1 MHDYAWSC
9 LLSVNVN
16 AWSAARSKH
25 AGDDSWGKCL
35 YQTSVLPAQLI
46 AEYPDESP
54 GKQLGSIGLMQFCA
68 TQNETKW
75 AQSAI
80 CIDMSAKTSNSRP
93 VFAFCCGEIRIHLGP
108 AGLNRFKMIQ
118 TCIRQVQ
125 FCLGTPTCQAS
136 TFTAPSVECGT
147 WCLKHLGT
155 VSRPNCRTSCKNRE
169 REREREREGERGRET
184 VQWGVQYLLSIFQY
198 WYVWYVRYRCSWVG
212 NEGSNGR

>member
-25 AGDDSWGKCL
+25 AGGRRQLRQVS
-35 YQTSVLPAQLI
+35 LPNKPLTCPAHCWVSRWISREAAWQHRVDAIL
-46 AEYPDESP
+46 
-54 GKQLGSIGLMQFCA
+54 C
-68 TQNETKW
+68 NTKW
-75 AQSAI
+75 DKMSTI
-80 CIDMSAKTSNSRP
+80 CDMYRYVSKKTSKFQACVCISLRWDSNS
-93 VFAFCCGEIRIHLGP
+93 FGP

-136 TFTAPSVECGT
+136 TFTAPPVECGT

-169 REREREREGERGRET
+169 RERGRET

-198 WYVWYVRYRCSWVG
+198 WYVWYVRYWCSWVG

>member
-1 MHDYAWSC
+1 MHVYAWSC
-9 LLSVNVN
+9 LLSVNVI

-35 YQTSVLPAQLI
+35 YQTSFLPAQLI

-54 GKQLGSIGLMQFCA
+54 GKQLGSTEI
-68 TQNETKW
+68 KW

-80 CIDMSAKTSNSRP
+80 CIDMSAKKHQNPRP
-93 VFAFCCGEIRIHLGP
+93 VFAFRCIEIRIHLGP

-136 TFTAPSVECGT
+136 TFTAPPVECGT

-169 REREREREGERGRET
+169 RERGRET

-198 WYVWYVRYRCSWVG
+198 WYVWYVRYWCSWVG
-212 NEGSNGR
+212 KEGSNGR